1 MRVFAISRDSPLSH
15 AAWRQSLAVDV
26 TLLSDWHGEATRGFG
41 VGMSIWDLAEVS
53 RRSAFVVDAGGT
65 VRAAWA
71 YESSELPDLD
81 AILAAARSL

>member
-1 MRVFAISRDSPLSH
+1 M
-15 AAWRQSLAVDV
+15 
-26 TLLSDWHGEATRGFG
+26 TLLSDWNGEATRGFG
-41 VGMSIWDLAEVS
+41 VGTPIWDLAEVS

-81 AILAAARSL
+81 EILDAARSL